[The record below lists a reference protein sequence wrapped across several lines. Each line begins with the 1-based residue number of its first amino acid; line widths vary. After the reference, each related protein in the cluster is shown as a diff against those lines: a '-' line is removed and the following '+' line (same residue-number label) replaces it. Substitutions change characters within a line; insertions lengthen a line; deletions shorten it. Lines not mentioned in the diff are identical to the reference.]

1 MNCPVCGK
9 EMEPGVLNT
18 FASWDYFLP
27 SDAPKLK
34 WLTTGGIEKRGGVVL
49 KDFYT
54 SPKDAGSLDRPAWVC
69 RSCKKIVME
78 YW

>member
-1 MNCPVCGK
+1 MSLGGMRRNAIYKVCGK

-34 WLTTGGIEKRGGVVL
+34 WHTTRGIEKRGGIVL

-54 SPKDAGSLDRPAWVC
+54 SP
-69 RSCKKIVME
+69 
-78 YW
+78 